1 MAEKVAR
8 YYNLYIK
15 VGVVVGMR
23 KVLIPIIDSYLHNGI
38 PIATVVSNSR
48 EEAVDKL
55 IEYGWLVKASKT
67 MEVSYAASDGD
78 IRTYLTKLRF
88 TTKICDLLDGSV
100 V

>member
-15 VGVVVGMR
+15 VGVVGMR

-55 IEYGWLVKASKT
+55 IEDGWLVKASKT
-67 MEVSYAASDGD
+67 MEVSYAANDGD
-78 IRTYLTKLRF
+78 VHTYLTKLRF
-88 TTKICDLLDGSV
+88 TTKICDLLGWSV
-100 V
+100 A